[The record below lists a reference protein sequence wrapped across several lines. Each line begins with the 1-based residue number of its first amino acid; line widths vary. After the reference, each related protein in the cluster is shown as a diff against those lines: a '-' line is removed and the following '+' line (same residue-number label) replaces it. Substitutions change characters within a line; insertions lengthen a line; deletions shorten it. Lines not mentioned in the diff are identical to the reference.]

1 MKLPVLTSENSGLM
15 NYFKKD
21 ETILIVAIFGS
32 YLDNTFV
39 AKSSDIDIAILFKEN
54 VNIFREARIMADISE
69 ILDFEEIDLLNLN
82 KANFMLRYN
91 AVIGGEII
99 YERERE
105 SKEDYIESVL
115 HAYRMH
121 YYRYNSMQ
129 EEFMEKLAGEKA

>member
-1 MKLPVLTSENSGLM
+1 MNLPMSMNENSNLM
-15 NYFKKD
+15 NYFREN
-21 ETILIVAIFGS
+21 ETILLVTIFGS

-39 AKSSDIDIAILFKEN
+39 IQSSDIDIAILFKEN
-54 VNIFREARIMADISE
+54 IGMYEETRIMADISE

-91 AVIGGEII
+91 AVIRGKII
-99 YERERE
+99 YEREKQ

-129 EEFMEKLAGEKA
+129 EEFMASLAGGKV